1 MLTPKGVTET
11 TPIVIAQIEQRSR
24 GSALP
29 APERI
34 GRSPMRHLVLT
45 GPTSRETLTARSR
58 PPAAS
63 GCESR
68 AA

>member
-11 TPIVIAQIEQRSR
+11 TRMVIAQIAQRSR
-24 GSALP
+24 RSALP

-34 GRSPMRHLVLT
+34 GRSPMRHSLLT
-45 GPTSRETLTARSR
+45 GPASRGTLTASR
-58 PPAAS
+58 PPAAR